1 MSNSTKRAS
10 QSPPSAEIDRLEAEG
25 LSRSGQV
32 KGYDGYNGSDQ
43 WFDRSRNDL
52 ELHEAVVNGVDV
64 VKLLR
69 FIRDHKAMTTDELAP
84 ALRVSKR
91 TLSRLTEGESTTL
104 NVSQGEGLVGL
115 LQSIQLGTRVFGT
128 QEAALQWFRKP
139 AIGLEGKRPIEL
151 LSTSFG
157 TALVLDLLTRIQ
169 FGVYA

>member
-1 MSNSTKRAS
+1 MPNRT
-10 QSPPSAEIDRLEAEG
+10 
-25 LSRSGQV
+25 SRSSLKV
-32 KGYDGYNGSDQ
+32 SEK

-52 ELHEAVVNGVDV
+52 ELHEAVVNGVEV
-64 VKLLR
+64 LKLLR
-69 FIRDHKAMTTDELAP
+69 FIRDHKAMTIDELAP

-104 NVSQGEGLVGL
+104 SVSQGEGLVGL
-115 LQSIQLGTRVFGT
+115 LQSIQLGTRVFGS
-128 QEAALQWFRKP
+128 QPAALEWFRKP

-169 FGVYA
+169 YGVYA